1 MRKVILFLVIFSF
14 PTILW
19 ASDPIIGTWKHN
31 LEKSKSNDELS
42 RDDIKDIIEVY
53 KETEGNMIETTYT
66 SFRKDG
72 STLVIERIFPKE
84 GGIVKYV
91 DSEIQEGILNIVIP
105 VGSGDWFIS
114 TIVNG
119 RNVLLR
125 HMMVSKDGKTLTETF
140 KGTNMEGKPVD
151 ARAVSDRQ

>member
-1 MRKVILFLVIFSF
+1 MRKLIFLLAVFGLAGS
-14 PTILW
+14 LW
-19 ASDPIIGTWKHN
+19 AADPIIGTWKRN
-31 LEKSKSNDELS
+31 LEKSTLYQSARGYL
-42 RDDIKDIIEVY
+42 KDIIEVY

-72 STLVIERIFPKE
+72 STLVIKRIFPKE

-91 DSEIQEGILNIVIP
+91 DSETQESILNIVIP

-125 HMMVSKDGKTLTETF
+125 HMMVSKDGKTMIETF

-151 ARAVSDRQ
+151 AMAVSDRQ

>member
-1 MRKVILFLVIFSF
+1 MRKLIFLLVLFFL
-14 PTILW
+14 PNTLW
-19 ASDPIIGTWKHN
+19 AADPIIGTWKRN
-31 LEKSKSNDELS
+31 LEKSTLYQS
-42 RDDIKDIIEVY
+42 RRDLIKDIIEVY

-91 DSEIQEGILNIVIP
+91 DSEIQEDILNIVIP

-125 HMMVSKDGKTLTETF
+125 HMMVSKDGKTLIETF
-140 KGTNMEGKPVD
+140 KGTNMEGQPID
-151 ARAVSDRQ
+151 AMAVSDRQ